1 MNGIIN
7 INKPKGITSFDVVRI
22 IKKTLNMKKVGHTG
36 TLDPMAEGVLPICIG
51 KGTKFAELIMSEEKI
66 YRAEMKLGEITD
78 TYDIEGEV
86 TETFDFSHITEEE
99 VVKVVNSFIK
109 TYEQIPPIYS
119 AIKVAGKRLYEYAR
133 EGKEVEIKGRKITIH
148 NISNVEVNIP
158 YIKFDVKCSK
168 GTYIRSL
175 CFDIGKELNNGGV
188 MTSLTRLKSGIF
200 NVEDS
205 IDISGIEK
213 NDILNNIISIEDI
226 FSNLNELNLNE
237 KFSKL
242 VSNGVVVKDKA
253 LTSTLKKNKAYRVY
267 DFECGFIGLGELGE
281 NGFKIF
287 KRYS

>member
-78 TYDIEGEV
+78 TYDMEGKV
-86 TETFDFSHITEEE
+86 TETFDFSHVTEEE

-133 EGKEVEIKGRKITIH
+133 EGKEVELKGRKITIH
-148 NISNVEVNIP
+148 NISNIEVNIP

-175 CFDIGKELNNGGV
+175 CFDIGKELNSGGV

-200 NVEDS
+200 NIEDS
-205 IDISGIEK
+205 IDIRGIER
-213 NDILNNIISIEDI
+213 NDILNNLISIEDI

-242 VSNGVVVKDKA
+242 VSNGVVIKDKA
-253 LTSTLKKNKAYRVY
+253 LTSTLKKDEAYRVY
-267 DFECGFIGLGELGE
+267 AFEGDFIGLGKLDE

>member
-22 IKKTLNMKKVGHTG
+22 IKKTINMKKVGHTG

-51 KGTKFAELIMSEEKI
+51 KGTKFSELIMSEEKI

-86 TETFDFSHITEEE
+86 TETFDFSHVTQEE
-99 VVKVVNSFIK
+99 VVNVVNSFIK

-119 AIKVAGKRLYEYAR
+119 AIKVAGKHLYEYAR
-133 EGKEVEIKGRKITIH
+133 EGKEVEIKARKITIH

-175 CFDIGKELNNGGV
+175 CFDIGKELNSGGV

-200 NVEDS
+200 NIEDS
-205 IDISGIEK
+205 IDLNGIQRD
-213 NDILNNIISIEDI
+213 DILNNIISIEEI
-226 FSNLNELNLNE
+226 FSKLNELNLNE

-242 VSNGVVVKDKA
+242 VCNGVMVKDKA
-253 LTSTLKKNKAYRVY
+253 LISSLKKNQAYRVY
-267 DFECGFIGLGELGE
+267 DFEGQFIGLGALGE
-281 NGFKIF
+281 DGFKIF

>member
-86 TETFDFSHITEEE
+86 TETFDFSHVTEEE
-99 VVKVVNSFIK
+99 IVKVVNSFIK
-109 TYEQIPPIYS
+109 TYDQIPPIYS

-148 NISNVEVNIP
+148 NISNIEVKIP
-158 YIKFDVKCSK
+158 YVKFDVKCSK

-175 CFDIGKELNNGGV
+175 CFDIGKELNSGGV

-200 NVEDS
+200 NIEDS
-205 IDISGIEK
+205 IDIRGIER
-213 NDILNNIISIEDI
+213 NDILNNIISIEEI
-226 FSNLNELNLNE
+226 FSNLNELRLNE

-242 VSNGVVVKDKA
+242 VCNGVVIQDKA
-253 LTSTLKKNKAYRVY
+253 LLSSLKKNEGYRVY
-267 DFECGFIGLGELGE
+267 DFEGEFIGLGELGE

>member
-22 IKKTLNMKKVGHTG
+22 IKKTLKMKKVGHTG

-51 KGTKFAELIMSEEKI
+51 KATKFAELIMSEEKV

-78 TYDIEGEV
+78 TYDIEGEI
-86 TETFDFSHITEEE
+86 TETFDFSHVTEEE
-99 VVKVVNSFIK
+99 VIKVVNSFIK

-148 NISNVEVNIP
+148 NINNIEVNLP

-175 CFDIGKELNNGGV
+175 CFDIGKELNAGGV
-188 MTSLTRLKSGIF
+188 MTSLIRLKSGIF
-200 NVEDS
+200 NIEDS
-205 IDISGIEK
+205 VEISEIEK
-213 NDILNNIISIEDI
+213 KDIQDNIISIENI
-226 FSNLNELNLNE
+226 FSHLNELNLNE

-242 VSNGVVVKDKA
+242 VSNGVVIKDKA
-253 LTSTLKKNKAYRVY
+253 LISSLEKNKQYRVY
-267 DFECGFIGLGELGE
+267 SFEREFIGLGELGE

>member
-22 IKKTLNMKKVGHTG
+22 MKKTLNMKKIGHTG

-78 TYDIEGEV
+78 TYDLEGEV
-86 TETFDFSHITEEE
+86 TETYDFSHVTEEE

-148 NISNVEVNIP
+148 NISNIEVNIP
-158 YIKFDVKCSK
+158 YIKFDVECSK

-175 CFDIGKELNNGGV
+175 CFDIGKELNCGGV
-188 MTSLTRLKSGIF
+188 MTSLIRLKSGIF
-200 NVEDS
+200 NIEDS
-205 IDISGIEK
+205 IDLSGIERD
-213 NDILNNIISIEDI
+213 DILNNIISIEEI
-226 FSNLNELNLNE
+226 FSKLNELNLNE

-242 VSNGVVVKDKA
+242 VCNGVMVKDKA
-253 LTSTLKKNKAYRVY
+253 LISSVKKNQAYRVY
-267 DFECGFIGLGELGE
+267 DFEGQFIGLGALGE
-281 NGFKIF
+281 DGFKIF